1 MMLPIMVLLLVLIFV
16 GVRYSLFYAVQ
27 CYELTKIEPIEDQYN
42 AENLYYT
49 GYNYL
54 VENKI
59 KGAYYYC
66 FEDDHMVF
74 LLIKTKQPQ
83 NSIDKRTV
91 KGRIVKDEVVTD
103 HIIAGLSK
111 NGEVPM
117 NILDG
122 FYDSYVISEPD
133 FPYVYTGIAYIIVA
147 ALSMLYVFVLAYV
160 VRLWMRPYKN
170 PQAKKLR
177 AYGRR
182 SAVIEQLNT
191 ELRDKL
197 YFHYHGIYVTDNFLV
212 ATYWFH
218 TDVIRLDD
226 VRYLSKNRVEERSGS
241 ELYRLTLSEPET
253 DLFYEIDFREE
264 ELIDACVDAIRG

>member
-1 MMLPIMVLLLVLIFV
+1 MKHKKFEIIMIKNTLAMMLPIMVLLLVLIFV
-16 GVRYSLFYAVQ
+16 AVRYSLFHAVQ
-27 CYELTKIEPIEDQYN
+27 CYELTKIEPIEDQIAQLYSDGTTSVRYN

-133 FPYVYTGIAYIIVA
+133 FPYVYT
-147 ALSMLYVFVLAYV
+147 LS
-160 VRLWMRPYKN
+160 
-170 PQAKKLR
+170 
-177 AYGRR
+177 
-182 SAVIEQLNT
+182 
-191 ELRDKL
+191 
-197 YFHYHGIYVTDNFLV
+197 
-212 ATYWFH
+212 
-218 TDVIRLDD
+218 
-226 VRYLSKNRVEERSGS
+226 
-241 ELYRLTLSEPET
+241 
-253 DLFYEIDFREE
+253 
-264 ELIDACVDAIRG
+264 LIHI

>member
-16 GVRYSLFYAVQ
+16 AVRYSLFHAVQ
-27 CYELTKIEPIEDQYN
+27 CYELTKIEPIEDQIAQLYSDGTTSVRYN

-103 HIIAGLSK
+103 HIIAGFGSETAFPHICL
-111 NGEVPM
+111 GIHFPVFHVF
-117 NILDG
+117 L
-122 FYDSYVISEPD
+122 ISNSSCVNKT
-133 FPYVYTGIAYIIVA
+133 FPISDIFTSDKQGNLRMTKSGQIV
-147 ALSMLYVFVLAYV
+147 
-160 VRLWMRPYKN
+160 
-170 PQAKKLR
+170 
-177 AYGRR
+177 
-182 SAVIEQLNT
+182 
-191 ELRDKL
+191 
-197 YFHYHGIYVTDNFLV
+197 H
-212 ATYWFH
+212 
-218 TDVIRLDD
+218 DVIDGTFKIKR
-226 VRYLSKNRVEERSGS
+226 
-241 ELYRLTLSEPET
+241 
-253 DLFYEIDFREE
+253 
-264 ELIDACVDAIRG
+264 

>member
-1 MMLPIMVLLLVLIFV
+1 
-16 GVRYSLFYAVQ
+16 
-27 CYELTKIEPIEDQYN
+27 
-42 AENLYYT
+42 
-49 GYNYL
+49 
-54 VENKI
+54 
-59 KGAYYYC
+59 
-66 FEDDHMVF
+66 MVF

-182 SAVIEQLNT
+182 SAVI
-191 ELRDKL
+191 
-197 YFHYHGIYVTDNFLV
+197 
-212 ATYWFH
+212 
-218 TDVIRLDD
+218 
-226 VRYLSKNRVEERSGS
+226 
-241 ELYRLTLSEPET
+241 
-253 DLFYEIDFREE
+253 
-264 ELIDACVDAIRG
+264 